1 MWDFIKKIVT
11 RFFALIGFLTVLNIA
26 LLVWLVSSIDFMGAK
41 KEVQEKTLLTI
52 STGAISGDVFPE
64 TNYMMLSSFLSKQ
77 ISLIDTLTAV
87 RKAAEDPKIVGIF
100 IDQSELNLSYAQ
112 VEELRNELILFK
124 NTGKKVWV
132 WSDSYGEYSSGTK
145 SYYLASAADKIFLQP
160 SGFVTFNGLRSTS
173 VFFKNILE
181 KIKVEPIGA
190 ARKEYKTYWNTFSE
204 EKYTEAHREATES
217 MLNSIFSKVA
227 SEVSESRKIPI
238 DKVYEIA
245 DRVALTSPE
254 AVKYQ
259 FVDAVRYKDE
269 VVEEM
274 KNQTGFMSKMS
285 LLAYKN
291 IDKDILGVKPVS
303 GPKIAVIEIPGTIHR
318 GTSDMSPSGKPESSG
333 SSTVV
338 SLLKK
343 AWKDENVKGII
354 LRVNSPGGSVI
365 ASETIWNQVET
376 MKKINAK
383 PIIVSM
389 GSVAASGGYYVSMNA
404 DRIFADHN
412 TITGSIGVVIGK
424 FYTKDLFE
432 SLGITFDSVTIG
444 KNNGF
449 LSALEKFTP
458 EQEEYL
464 SRNLDETYNTFVQR
478 AADGRKMNVMD
489 LEKFAHGRV
498 WSGGLA
504 HSNGLVD
511 EIGGFMAAY
520 GYMKERIA
528 LPDCPFVK
536 YPEKNGFLSLFHDE
550 EDDEEDEEES
560 AFADQSVFARINRFA
575 ATIFKAATLLN
586 REIRMRSEEM
596 MQSRE
601 GSVLE

>member
-11 RFFALIGFLTVLNIA
+11 RFFAVIGFLTILNIA
-26 LLVWLVSSIDFMGAK
+26 LLIWLISSIDFMGAK

-204 EKYTEAHREATES
+204 EKYTEAHRESTES
-217 MLNSIFSKVA
+217 LLNSIFSKVA
-227 SEVSESRKIPI
+227 AEVSESRKIPI

-274 KNQTGFMSKMS
+274 KNQTGFENKMS

-291 IDKDILGVKPVS
+291 IDENIFNVKPVS
-303 GPKIAVIEIPGTIHR
+303 GPKIAVIELPGSIHR
-318 GTSDMSPSGKPESSG
+318 GVSDMSPSGKPESSG
-333 SSTVV
+333 SATVV

-354 LRVNSPGGSVI
+354 LRVNSSGGSVI

-404 DRIFADHN
+404 DRIFADHS
-412 TITGSIGVVIGK
+412 TVTGSIGVVIGK
-424 FYTKDLFE
+424 FYTKNLFE

-449 LSALEKFTP
+449 LSSLERLTP

-464 SRNLDETYNTFVQR
+464 SRNLDEVYNTFVQR

-520 GYMKERIA
+520 GYMKEKIA

-536 YPEKNGFLSLFHDE
+536 YPDTNSILSLFQ
-550 EDDEEDEEES
+550 EEDEDEPG
-560 AFADQSVFARINRFA
+560 FAEQSVFARISNFA
-575 ATIFKAATLLN
+575 ATLFKAATTLN
-586 REIRMRSEEM
+586 REIKMHSEEM

-601 GSVLE
+601 EAVLE

>member
-11 RFFALIGFLTVLNIA
+11 RFFAVIGFLTILNIA
-26 LLVWLVSSIDFMGAK
+26 LLVWLISSLDFMGAK

-64 TNYMMLSSFLSKQ
+64 TNYMMLNSFLSKQ
-77 ISLIDTLTAV
+77 ISLIDTLTTV

-112 VEELRNELILFK
+112 VEELRNELISFK
-124 NTGKKVWV
+124 NTGKKVWA
-132 WSDSYGEYSSGTK
+132 WSDSYGEMTSGTK

-160 SGFVTFNGLRSTS
+160 AGFVTFNGISSTS
-173 VFFKNILE
+173 PFLKNLLE

-190 ARKEYKTYWNTFSE
+190 ARKEYKTYWNMFSE
-204 EKYTEAHREATES
+204 EKFTDAHREATES
-217 MLNSIFSKVA
+217 LLNSIFSKVA
-227 SEVSESRKIPI
+227 AEVSESRKIPI

-245 DRVALTSPE
+245 DKVTLSSPE

-274 KNQTGFMSKMS
+274 KNQTGFENKMS

-291 IDKDILGVKPVS
+291 IDKNILGVKPVS
-303 GPKIAVIEIPGTIHR
+303 GPKIAVIELPGSIHR
-318 GTSDMSPSGKPESSG
+318 GTSDMSPSGKPESTG

-338 SLLKK
+338 TLLKK

-376 MKKINAK
+376 IKKSGTK

-412 TITGSIGVVIGK
+412 TVTGSIGVVIGK

-444 KNNGF
+444 RNNGF
-449 LSALEKFTP
+449 LSSLERLTP

-464 SRNLDETYNTFVQR
+464 SKNLDEVYNTFVQR

-511 EIGGFMAAY
+511 EIGGFMSAY
-520 GYMKERIA
+520 GYMKEKIA

-536 YPEKNGFLSLFHDE
+536 YPDTNSILSLFQDE
-550 EDDEEDEEES
+550 NEDEPG
-560 AFADQSVFARINRFA
+560 FAEQSVFARISNFA
-575 ATIFKAATLLN
+575 ATLFKAATMLN
-586 REIRMRSEEM
+586 REIKMHSEEM

-601 GSVLE
+601 EAVLE

>member
-11 RFFALIGFLTVLNIA
+11 RFFAVIGFLTVLNIA
-26 LLVWLVSSIDFMGAK
+26 LLVWLISSLDFMGAK

-64 TNYMMLSSFLSKQ
+64 TNYMMLNSFLSKK
-77 ISLIDTLTAV
+77 ISLIDTLTTV
-87 RKAAEDPKIVGIF
+87 RKAANDPKIVGIF
-100 IDQSELNLSYAQ
+100 IDQSELGLSYAQ
-112 VEELRNELILFK
+112 VEELRNELISFK
-124 NTGKKVWV
+124 NAGKKVWV
-132 WSDSYGEYSSGTK
+132 WSDSYGEMTSGTK

-160 SGFVTFNGLRSTS
+160 AGFVTFNGISSTS
-173 VFFKNILE
+173 PFLKNLLE

-190 ARKEYKTYWNTFSE
+190 ARKEYKTYWNMFSE
-204 EKYTEAHREATES
+204 EKYTDAHREATES
-217 MLNSIFSKVA
+217 LLNSIFSKVA

-245 DRVALTSPE
+245 DRVTLSSPE

-274 KNQTGFMSKMS
+274 KNQTGFENKML

-291 IDKDILGVKPVS
+291 IDENIFGIKPAM
-303 GPKIAVIEIPGTIHR
+303 GPKIAVIELPGSIHR
-318 GTSDMSPSGKPESSG
+318 GVSDMSPSGKPESSG

-376 MKKINAK
+376 MKKSGEK
-383 PIIVSM
+383 PVIVSM

-444 KNNGF
+444 RNNGF
-449 LSALEKFTP
+449 LSSLERLTP

-464 SRNLDETYNTFVQR
+464 SRNLDEVYNTFVQR

-520 GYMKERIA
+520 GYMKEKIA

-536 YPEKNGFLSLFHDE
+536 YPDTNNLLSLFQDE
-550 EDDEEDEEES
+550 EEDEPG
-560 AFADQSVFARINRFA
+560 FAEQSVFARISNFA
-575 ATIFKAATLLN
+575 ATLFKAATLLN
-586 REIRMRSEEM
+586 REIKMHSEEM

-601 GSVLE
+601 EAVLE

>member
-1 MWDFIKKIVT
+1 MWNFIKKIVT
-11 RFFALIGFLTVLNIA
+11 RFFAVIGFLTVLNIA
-26 LLVWLVSSIDFMGAK
+26 LLVWLISSLDFMGAK

-64 TNYMMLSSFLSKQ
+64 TNYMMLNSFLSKQ
-77 ISLIDTLTAV
+77 ISLIDTLTTV
-87 RKAAEDPKIVGIF
+87 RKAANDPKIVGIF

-112 VEELRNELILFK
+112 VEELRNELISFK

-132 WSDSYGEYSSGTK
+132 WSDSYGEMTSGTK

-160 SGFVTFNGLRSTS
+160 AGFVTFNGISSTS
-173 VFFKNILE
+173 PFLKNLLE

-190 ARKEYKTYWNTFSE
+190 ARKEYKTYWNMFSE
-204 EKYTEAHREATES
+204 EKYTDAHREATES
-217 MLNSIFSKVA
+217 LLNSIFSKVA
-227 SEVSESRKIPI
+227 AEVSESRKIPI

-245 DRVALTSPE
+245 DKVTLSSPE

-274 KNQTGFMSKMS
+274 KNQTGFENKMS

-291 IDKDILGVKPVS
+291 IDRDILDIKPVS
-303 GPKIAVIEIPGTIHR
+303 GPKIAVIEIPGSIHR
-318 GTSDMSPSGKPESSG
+318 GVSDMSPSGKPESSG
-333 SSTVV
+333 SATVV

-520 GYMKERIA
+520 GYMKEKIA

-536 YPEKNGFLSLFHDE
+536 YPDTNGFLSLFQDE
-550 EDDEEDEEES
+550 EEEEDEPGFAEE
-560 AFADQSVFARINRFA
+560 SVFARINRFA
-575 ATIFKAATLLN
+575 ATLFKAATLLN
-586 REIRMRSEEM
+586 REIRMHSEEM

-601 GSVLE
+601 EAVLE

>member
-1 MWDFIKKIVT
+1 MWNFIKKVIT
-11 RFFALIGFLTVLNIA
+11 RFFVVIGFLTVLNIA
-26 LLVWLVSSIDFMGAK
+26 LLVWLISSIDFIGAK

-87 RKAAEDPKIVGIF
+87 RKAAEDPKILGIF

-160 SGFVTFNGLRSTS
+160 SGFVTFNGISSTS
-173 VFFKNILE
+173 PFLKNLLE

-190 ARKEYKTYWNTFSE
+190 ARKEYKTYWNMYSE
-204 EKYTEAHREATES
+204 EKFTEAHREATES
-217 MLNSIFSKVA
+217 LLNSIFSKVA
-227 SEVSESRKIPI
+227 AEVSESRKIPI

-245 DRVALTSPE
+245 DRVTMTSPE

-274 KNQTGFMSKMS
+274 KNQTGFENKMS

-291 IDKDILGVKPVS
+291 IDRDILDIKPVS
-303 GPKIAVIEIPGTIHR
+303 GPKIAVIEIPGSIHR
-318 GTSDMSPSGKPESSG
+318 GVSDMSPSGKPESSG
-333 SSTVV
+333 SATVV

-520 GYMKERIA
+520 SYMKEKIGV
-528 LPDCPFVK
+528 PDCQFVK
-536 YPEKNGFLSLFHDE
+536 YPDTNGLLSLFQ
-550 EDDEEDEEES
+550 DEEEEEN
-560 AFADQSVFARINRFA
+560 QSDSVLGTINRFA
-575 ATIFKAATLLN
+575 ATLFKAATLVN
-586 REIRMRSEEM
+586 REIRMQSEEV

-601 GSVLE
+601 ESVLE

>member
-1 MWDFIKKIVT
+1 MWNFIKKIVT
-11 RFFALIGFLTVLNIA
+11 RFFAVIGFLTVLNIA

-64 TNYMMLSSFLSKQ
+64 TNYMMLDSFLSKQ
-77 ISLIDTLTAV
+77 ISLIDTLAAV
-87 RKAAEDPKIVGIF
+87 RKAADDPKIVGIF
-100 IDQSELNLSYAQ
+100 VDQSELGLSYAQ

-124 NTGKKVWV
+124 NAGKKVWV
-132 WSDSYGEYSSGTK
+132 WSDSYGEMTSGTK

-160 SGFVTFNGLRSTS
+160 AGFVTFNGISSTS
-173 VFFKNILE
+173 PFLKNMLE

-190 ARKEYKTYWNTFSE
+190 ARKEYKTYWNMFSE
-204 EKYTEAHREATES
+204 EKYTDAHREATES
-217 MLNSIFSKVA
+217 LLNSIFSKVA
-227 SEVSESRKIPI
+227 LEVSESRKIQI

-245 DRVALTSPE
+245 DRVSLSSPE
-254 AVKYQ
+254 AVKYR
-259 FVDAVRYKDE
+259 FVDGIRYKDE

-274 KNQTGFMSKMS
+274 KNQTGFENKMS

-291 IDKDILGVKPVS
+291 IDENIFNVKPVS
-303 GPKIAVIEIPGTIHR
+303 GPKIAVIEIPGSIHR

-365 ASETIWNQVET
+365 ASETIWNQVE
-376 MKKINAK
+376 MIKKSGTK
-383 PIIVSM
+383 PVIVSM

-424 FYTKDLFE
+424 FYTKNLFE

-444 KNNGF
+444 RNNGF
-449 LSALEKFTP
+449 LSSLERLTP

-464 SRNLDETYNTFVQR
+464 GRNLDEVYNTFVQR

-504 HSNGLVD
+504 QSNGLVD

-520 GYMKERIA
+520 SYMKEKIA
-528 LPDCPFVK
+528 LPGCPFVK
-536 YPEKNGFLSLFHDE
+536 YPDTNNILSLFQDA
-550 EDDEEDEEES
+550 EEEERG
-560 AFADQSVFARINRFA
+560 FAEQSVFARINSFA
-575 ATIFKAATLLN
+575 ATFFKAATLLN
-586 REIRMRSEEM
+586 REIKMHSEEM

-601 GSVLE
+601 EAVLE

>member
-1 MWDFIKKIVT
+1 MWNFIKKIVT

-26 LLVWLVSSIDFMGAK
+26 LLVWLISSIDFMGAK

-87 RKAAEDPKIVGIF
+87 RKAAEDPKILGIF

-124 NTGKKVWV
+124 NAGKKVWV

-145 SYYLASAADKIFLQP
+145 NYYLASAADKIFLQP
-160 SGFVTFNGLRSTS
+160 AGFVTFNGISSTS
-173 VFFKNILE
+173 PFFKNLLE

-190 ARKEYKTYWNTFSE
+190 ARKEYKTYWNMYSE
-204 EKYTEAHREATES
+204 EKFTDAHREASES
-217 MLNSIFSKVA
+217 LINSIFSKVA
-227 SEVSESRKIPI
+227 AEVSESRKIPI

-245 DRVALTSPE
+245 DRVTMTSPE

-274 KNQTGFMSKMS
+274 KNQTGFENKMS

-291 IDKDILGVKPVS
+291 IDRDILDIKPVS
-303 GPKIAVIEIPGTIHR
+303 GPKIAVIEIPGSIHR
-318 GTSDMSPSGKPESSG
+318 GVSDMSPSGKPESSG
-333 SSTVV
+333 SATVV

-520 GYMKERIA
+520 GYMKEKID

-536 YPEKNGFLSLFHDE
+536 YPDTNSLMSLFM
-550 EDDEEDEEES
+550 EEEEEEPG
-560 AFADQSVFARINRFA
+560 FAEESVFARINRFA
-575 ATIFKAATLLN
+575 ATLFKAATLLN
-586 REIRMRSEEM
+586 REIRMHSEEV

-601 GSVLE
+601 EAVLE

>member
-1 MWDFIKKIVT
+1 MWNFIKKVIT
-11 RFFALIGFLTVLNIA
+11 RFFVVIGFLTVLNIA
-26 LLVWLVSSIDFMGAK
+26 LLVWLISSIDFMGAK

-87 RKAAEDPKIVGIF
+87 RKAAEDPKILGIF

-160 SGFVTFNGLRSTS
+160 SGFVTFNGISSTS
-173 VFFKNILE
+173 PFLKNLLE

-190 ARKEYKTYWNTFSE
+190 ARKEYKTYWNMYSE
-204 EKYTEAHREATES
+204 EKFTEAHREATES
-217 MLNSIFSKVA
+217 LLNSIFSKVA
-227 SEVSESRKIPI
+227 AEVSESRKIPI

-245 DRVALTSPE
+245 DRVTMTSPE

-274 KNQTGFMSKMS
+274 KNQTGFENKMS

-291 IDKDILGVKPVS
+291 IDRDILDIKPVS
-303 GPKIAVIEIPGTIHR
+303 GPKIAVIEIPGSIHR
-318 GTSDMSPSGKPESSG
+318 GVSDMSPSGKPESSG
-333 SSTVV
+333 SATVV

-520 GYMKERIA
+520 SYMKEKIGV
-528 LPDCPFVK
+528 PDCQFVK
-536 YPEKNGFLSLFHDE
+536 YPDTNGLLSLFQ
-550 EDDEEDEEES
+550 DEEEEEN
-560 AFADQSVFARINRFA
+560 QSDSVLGTINRFA
-575 ATIFKAATLLN
+575 ATLFKAATLVN
-586 REIRMRSEEM
+586 REIRMQSEEV

-601 GSVLE
+601 ESVLE

>member
-11 RFFALIGFLTVLNIA
+11 RFFAVIGFLTVLNIA
-26 LLVWLVSSIDFMGAK
+26 LLVWLISSIDFMGAK

-124 NTGKKVWV
+124 NAGKKVWV

-145 SYYLASAADKIFLQP
+145 SYYLASAADKIFLQS
-160 SGFVTFNGLRSTS
+160 SGFVTFNGISSTS
-173 VFFKNILE
+173 PFLKNLLE

-190 ARKEYKTYWNTFSE
+190 ARKEYKTYWNMFSE
-204 EKYTEAHREATES
+204 EKYTDAHREATES
-217 MLNSIFSKVA
+217 LLNSVFSKVA
-227 SEVSESRKIPI
+227 AEVSESRKIPI

-245 DRVALTSPE
+245 DKVALTSPE

-274 KNQTGFMSKMS
+274 KNQTGFENKMS

-291 IDKDILGVKPVS
+291 IDRDILDIKPVS
-303 GPKIAVIEIPGTIHR
+303 GPKIAVIEIPGSIHR
-318 GTSDMSPSGKPESSG
+318 GVSDMSPSGKPESSG
-333 SSTVV
+333 SATVV

-520 GYMKERIA
+520 GYMKEKIA

-536 YPEKNGFLSLFHDE
+536 YPDTNGFLSLFQDE
-550 EDDEEDEEES
+550 EEEEDEPGFAEE
-560 AFADQSVFARINRFA
+560 SVFARINRFA
-575 ATIFKAATLLN
+575 ATLFKAATLLN
-586 REIRMRSEEM
+586 REIRMHSEEM

-601 GSVLE
+601 EAVLE

>member
-291 IDKDILGVKPVS
+291 IDRDILDIKPVS

-383 PIIVSM
+383 PVIVSM

-412 TITGSIGVVIGK
+412 TVTGSIGVVIGK

>member
-11 RFFALIGFLTVLNIA
+11 RFFAVIGFLTVLNIA
-26 LLVWLVSSIDFMGAK
+26 LLVWLISSLDFMGAK

-64 TNYMMLSSFLSKQ
+64 TNYMMLNSFLSKK
-77 ISLIDTLTAV
+77 ISLIDTLTTV

-100 IDQSELNLSYAQ
+100 IDQSELSLSYAQ
-112 VEELRNELILFK
+112 VEELRNELISFK
-124 NTGKKVWV
+124 NAGKKVWV
-132 WSDSYGEYSSGTK
+132 WSDSYGEMTSGTK

-160 SGFVTFNGLRSTS
+160 AGFVTFNGISSTS
-173 VFFKNILE
+173 PFLKNMLE

-190 ARKEYKTYWNTFSE
+190 ARKEYKTYWNMFSE
-204 EKYTEAHREATES
+204 EKYTDAHREATES
-217 MLNSIFSKVA
+217 LLNSIFSKVA
-227 SEVSESRKIPI
+227 AEVSESRKIPI

-245 DRVALTSPE
+245 DKVTLSSPE

-274 KNQTGFMSKMS
+274 KNQTGFENKMS

-291 IDKDILGVKPVS
+291 IDKNILGVKPVS
-303 GPKIAVIEIPGTIHR
+303 GPKIAVIELPGSIHR
-318 GTSDMSPSGKPESSG
+318 GTSDMSPSGKPESTG

-338 SLLKK
+338 TLLKK

-376 MKKINAK
+376 IKKSGTK
-383 PIIVSM
+383 PVIVSM

-412 TITGSIGVVIGK
+412 TVTGSIGVVIGK

-444 KNNGF
+444 RNNGF
-449 LSALEKFTP
+449 LSSLERLTP

-464 SRNLDETYNTFVQR
+464 SKNLDEIYNTFVQR

-520 GYMKERIA
+520 GYMKEKIA

-536 YPEKNGFLSLFHDE
+536 YPEKNGFLSLFQDE
-550 EDDEEDEEES
+550 EEEEDEDES

-575 ATIFKAATLLN
+575 ATVFKAATMLN
-586 REIRMRSEEM
+586 REIKMHSEEIY
-596 MQSRE
+596 QSRE
-601 GSVLE
+601 EAVLE

>member
-1 MWDFIKKIVT
+1 MWDFIKKLIA
-11 RFFALIGFLTVLNIA
+11 RFFIVIGVLTVLNIA
-26 LLVWLVSSIDFMGAK
+26 LLVWLVSSIDLMGAK

-64 TNYMMLSSFLSKQ
+64 TNYMMLNSFLSKQ

-87 RKAAEDPKIVGIF
+87 RKAAEDPNILGIF

-112 VEELRNELILFK
+112 VEELRSELMLFK

-132 WSDSYGEYSSGTK
+132 WSDSYGEMTSGTK

-160 SGFVTFNGLRSTS
+160 AGFVTFNGMSSTS
-173 VFFKNILE
+173 PFLKNMLE

-190 ARKEYKTYWNTFSE
+190 ARKEYKTYWNMFSE

-217 MLNSIFSKVA
+217 LLNSIFSKVA
-227 SEVSESRKIPI
+227 AEVSESRKIPI
-238 DKVYEIA
+238 EQIYEIA
-245 DRVALTSPE
+245 GKVAMTSPE
-254 AVKYQ
+254 AVKYR

-274 KNQTGFMSKMS
+274 KNQIGFINKMS
-285 LLAYKN
+285 LSAYKN
-291 IDKDILGVKPVS
+291 AEENIFGVRSVA
-303 GPKIAVIEIPGTIHR
+303 GPKIAVIEVPGSIHR
-318 GTSDMSPSGKPESSG
+318 GVSDMSPSGKPQSSG
-333 SSTVV
+333 STTIV

-343 AWKDENVKGII
+343 AAKDENVKGII

-376 MKKINAK
+376 IKKTGGK
-383 PIIVSM
+383 PVIVSM

-424 FYTKDLFE
+424 FYTRNLFE

-444 KNNGF
+444 KNNNF

-464 SRNLDETYNTFVQR
+464 NKNLDETYNTFVQR
-478 AADGRKMNVMD
+478 AADGRKMNAMD

-504 HSNGLVD
+504 YKNGLVD

-520 GYMKERIA
+520 GYMKEKIA
-528 LPDCPFVK
+528 IPDCPFVK
-536 YPEKNGFLSLFHDE
+536 YPDTNSLMSLFM
-550 EDDEEDEEES
+550 EEEEEEPG
-560 AFADQSVFARINRFA
+560 FADQSVFARVNRFA
-575 ATIFKAATLLN
+575 ATLFKAVSLLE
-586 REIRMRSEEM
+586 RELKMDSGVI
-596 MQSRE
+596 QSRE
-601 GSVLE
+601 DAVIE

>member
-26 LLVWLVSSIDFMGAK
+26 LLVWLISSIDFMGAK

-160 SGFVTFNGLRSTS
+160 SGFVTFNGISSTS
-173 VFFKNILE
+173 PFLKNLLE

-190 ARKEYKTYWNTFSE
+190 ARKEYKTYWNMFSE

-217 MLNSIFSKVA
+217 LLNSIFSKVA
-227 SEVSESRKIPI
+227 AEVSESRKIPI

-274 KNQTGFMSKMS
+274 KNQTGFENKMS

-291 IDKDILGVKPVS
+291 IDRDILDIKPVS
-303 GPKIAVIEIPGTIHR
+303 GPKIAVIEIPGSIHR
-318 GTSDMSPSGKPESSG
+318 GVSDMSPSGKPESSG
-333 SSTVV
+333 SATVV

-520 GYMKERIA
+520 GYMKEKIA

-536 YPEKNGFLSLFHDE
+536 YPDTNGFLSLFQ
-550 EDDEEDEEES
+550 DEEE
-560 AFADQSVFARINRFA
+560 D
-575 ATIFKAATLLN
+575 
-586 REIRMRSEEM
+586 
-596 MQSRE
+596 
-601 GSVLE
+601 

>member
-1 MWDFIKKIVT
+1 MFDFIKKVIA
-11 RFFALIGFLTVLNIA
+11 RFFIVIGVLTVLNIA
-26 LLVWLVSSIDFMGAK
+26 LLVWLVSSIDLMGAK

-64 TNYMMLSSFLSKQ
+64 TNYMMLNSFLSKQ

-87 RKAAEDPKIVGIF
+87 RKAAEDPNILGIF

-112 VEELRNELILFK
+112 VEELRSELMLFK

-132 WSDSYGEYSSGTK
+132 WSDSYGEMTSGTK

-160 SGFVTFNGLRSTS
+160 AGFVTFNGMSSTS
-173 VFFKNILE
+173 PFLKNMLE

-190 ARKEYKTYWNTFSE
+190 ARKEYKTYWNMFSE

-217 MLNSIFSKVA
+217 LLNSIFSKVA
-227 SEVSESRKIPI
+227 AEVSESRKIPI
-238 DKVYEIA
+238 EQIYEIA
-245 DRVALTSPE
+245 DKVAMTSPE
-254 AVKYQ
+254 AVKYR

-274 KNQTGFMSKMS
+274 KNQIGFINKMS
-285 LLAYKN
+285 LSAYKN
-291 IDKDILGVKPVS
+291 AEENIFGVRSVA
-303 GPKIAVIEIPGTIHR
+303 GPKIAVIEVPGSIHR
-318 GTSDMSPSGKPESSG
+318 GVSDMSPSGKPESSG

-376 MKKINAK
+376 IKKTGGK
-383 PIIVSM
+383 PVIVSM

-424 FYTKDLFE
+424 FYTRNLFE

-444 KNNGF
+444 KNNNF

-464 SRNLDETYNTFVQR
+464 NKNLDEVYSTFVQR
-478 AADGRKMNVMD
+478 AADGRKMNAMD

-504 HSNGLVD
+504 YKNGLVD

-520 GYMKERIA
+520 GYMKEKIA
-528 LPDCPFVK
+528 VPDCPFVK
-536 YPEKNGFLSLFHDE
+536 YPDTNGILSLFQ
-550 EDDEEDEEES
+550 DEEEEEN
-560 AFADQSVFARINRFA
+560 QSDSVLGTINRFA
-575 ATIFKAATLLN
+575 ATLFKAATLVN
-586 REIRMRSEEM
+586 REIRMHSEEIY
-596 MQSRE
+596 QSRE
-601 GSVLE
+601 ESILE

>member
-1 MWDFIKKIVT
+1 MWNFIKKVIT
-11 RFFALIGFLTVLNIA
+11 RFFAVIGFLTVLNIA
-26 LLVWLVSSIDFMGAK
+26 LLVWLISSIDFMGAK
-41 KEVQEKTLLTI
+41 KEVQEKTLLTL

-87 RKAAEDPKIVGIF
+87 RKAAEDPKILGIF

-160 SGFVTFNGLRSTS
+160 SGFVTFNGISSTS
-173 VFFKNILE
+173 PFLKNLLE

-190 ARKEYKTYWNTFSE
+190 ARKEYKTYWNMYSE

-217 MLNSIFSKVA
+217 LLNSIFSKVA
-227 SEVSESRKIPI
+227 AEVSESRKIPI

-245 DRVALTSPE
+245 DRVTMTSPE

-274 KNQTGFMSKMS
+274 KNQTGFENKMS

-291 IDKDILGVKPVS
+291 IDRDILDIKPVS
-303 GPKIAVIEIPGTIHR
+303 GPKIAVIEIPGSIHR
-318 GTSDMSPSGKPESSG
+318 GVSDMSPSGKPESSG
-333 SSTVV
+333 SATVV

-520 GYMKERIA
+520 GYMKEKID

-536 YPEKNGFLSLFHDE
+536 YPDTNSLMSLFI
-550 EDDEEDEEES
+550 EEEEEEPG
-560 AFADQSVFARINRFA
+560 FAEESVFARINRFA
-575 ATIFKAATLLN
+575 ATLFKAATLLN
-586 REIRMRSEEM
+586 REIRMQSEEV

-601 GSVLE
+601 ESVLE

>member
-11 RFFALIGFLTVLNIA
+11 RFFVVIGVLTVLNIA
-26 LLVWLVSSIDFMGAK
+26 LLVWLVSSIDLMGAK

-64 TNYMMLSSFLSKQ
+64 TNYMMLNSFLSKL

-87 RKAAEDPKIVGIF
+87 RKAAEDPNILGIF

-112 VEELRNELILFK
+112 VEELRSELMLFK

-132 WSDSYGEYSSGTK
+132 WSDSYGEMTSGTK

-160 SGFVTFNGLRSTS
+160 AGFVTFNGMSSTS
-173 VFFKNILE
+173 PFLKNMLE

-190 ARKEYKTYWNTFSE
+190 ARKEYKTYWNMFSE

-217 MLNSIFSKVA
+217 LLNSIFSKVA
-227 SEVSESRKIPI
+227 AEVSESRKIPI
-238 DKVYEIA
+238 EQIYEIA
-245 DRVALTSPE
+245 DKVAMTSPE
-254 AVKYQ
+254 AVKYR

-274 KNQTGFMSKMS
+274 KNQIGFINKMS
-285 LLAYKN
+285 LSAYKN
-291 IDKDILGVKPVS
+291 AEENIFGVRSVA
-303 GPKIAVIEIPGTIHR
+303 GPKIAVIEVPGSIHR
-318 GTSDMSPSGKPESSG
+318 GVSDMSPSGKPESSG

-376 MKKINAK
+376 MKKSGTK

-432 SLGITFDSVTIG
+432 SLGITFDTVSTG
-444 KNNGF
+444 RNNGF
-449 LSALEKFTP
+449 LSSLERLTP

-464 SRNLDETYNTFVQR
+464 NKNLDEVYNTFVQR
-478 AADGRKMNVMD
+478 AADGRKMNVRD

-504 HSNGLVD
+504 HSHGLVD

-520 GYMKERIA
+520 GYMKEKIA
-528 LPDCPFVK
+528 IPDCPFVK
-536 YPEKNGFLSLFHDE
+536 YPDTNSLMSLFM
-550 EDDEEDEEES
+550 EEEEEEPG
-560 AFADQSVFARINRFA
+560 FADQSVFARVNRFA
-575 ATIFKAATLLN
+575 ATLFKAVSLLE
-586 REIRMRSEEM
+586 RELKMDSGVI
-596 MQSRE
+596 QSRE
-601 GSVLE
+601 DAVIE

>member
-1 MWDFIKKIVT
+1 MWNFIKKIVT
-11 RFFALIGFLTVLNIA
+11 RFFVVIGFLTVLNIA
-26 LLVWLVSSIDFMGAK
+26 LLVWLISSIDFMGAK

-64 TNYMMLSSFLSKQ
+64 TNYMMLNSFLSKQ

-87 RKAAEDPKIVGIF
+87 RKAAEDPKILGIF

-124 NTGKKVWV
+124 KSGKQVWV

-160 SGFVTFNGLRSTS
+160 SGFVTFNGISSTS
-173 VFFKNILE
+173 PFFKNLLE

-190 ARKEYKTYWNTFSE
+190 ARKEYKTYWNMYSE

-217 MLNSIFSKVA
+217 LLNSIFSKVA
-227 SEVSESRKIPI
+227 AEVSESRKIPI
-238 DKVYEIA
+238 EQIYEIA
-245 DRVALTSPE
+245 DRVAMTSPE
-254 AVKYQ
+254 AVKYH

-274 KNQTGFMSKMS
+274 KNQTGFINKIS
-285 LLAYKN
+285 LVSYKN
-291 IDKDILGVKPVS
+291 IDENIFNVKPVA
-303 GPKIAVIEIPGTIHR
+303 GPKIAVIEIPGGIHR
-318 GTSDMSPSGKPESSG
+318 GVSDMSPSGKPESSG
-333 SSTVV
+333 STTIV
-338 SLLKK
+338 SMLKK

-404 DRIFADHN
+404 DRIFADHT

-424 FYTKDLFE
+424 FYTKNLFE
-432 SLGITFDSVTIG
+432 SLGITFDTVSIG
-444 KNNGF
+444 RNNGF

-464 SRNLDETYNTFVQR
+464 NKNLDETYNTFVQR

-504 HSNGLVD
+504 HSHGLVD

-520 GYMKERIA
+520 GYMKEKIA

-536 YPEKNGFLSLFHDE
+536 YPDTNSLMSLFM
-550 EDDEEDEEES
+550 EEEEEEPG
-560 AFADQSVFARINRFA
+560 FADQSVFARINRFA
-575 ATIFKAATLLN
+575 ATIFKTATLLN
-586 REIRMRSEEM
+586 REIRMNTEEV

-601 GSVLE
+601 EAVLE

>member
-1 MWDFIKKIVT
+1 MWDFIKKIIT
-11 RFFALIGFLTVLNIA
+11 RFFAVIGFLTVLNIV
-26 LLVWLVSSIDFMGAK
+26 LLVWLISSMDFMGAK
-41 KEVQEKTLLTI
+41 KEVQEKTLLTL

-64 TNYMMLSSFLSKQ
+64 TNYMMLNSFLSKQ

-132 WSDSYGEYSSGTK
+132 WSDSYGEMTSGTK

-160 SGFVTFNGLRSTS
+160 AGFVTFNGISSTS
-173 VFFKNILE
+173 PFFKNLLE

-190 ARKEYKTYWNTFSE
+190 ARKEYKTYWNMYSE
-204 EKYTEAHREATES
+204 EKFTDAHREATES
-217 MLNSIFSKVA
+217 LINSIFSKVA
-227 SEVSESRKIPI
+227 AEVSESRKIPI

-245 DRVALTSPE
+245 DRVTLTSPE
-254 AVKYQ
+254 AVKYR

-274 KNQTGFMSKMS
+274 KNQTGFENKMS

-291 IDKDILGVKPVS
+291 IDENIFGVKPVS
-303 GPKIAVIEIPGTIHR
+303 GPKIAVIEVPGSIHR
-318 GTSDMSPSGKPESSG
+318 GVSDMSPSGKPESSG
-333 SSTVV
+333 SATVV

-365 ASETIWNQVET
+365 ASETIWNQIET
-376 MKKINAK
+376 MKKSGTK

-404 DRIFADHN
+404 DRIFADHT

-424 FYTKDLFE
+424 FYTKNLFE
-432 SLGITFDSVTIG
+432 SLGITFDTVSIG
-444 KNNGF
+444 RNNGF
-449 LSALEKFTP
+449 LSSLERLTP

-464 SRNLDETYNTFVQR
+464 SRNLDEVYNTFVQR

-520 GYMKERIA
+520 GYMQEKIA

-536 YPEKNGFLSLFHDE
+536 YPDTNSLMSLFM
-550 EDDEEDEEES
+550 EEEEEEPG
-560 AFADQSVFARINRFA
+560 FAEESVFARINRFA
-575 ATIFKAATLLN
+575 ATLFKAATLLN
-586 REIRMRSEEM
+586 REIRMNSEEV

-601 GSVLE
+601 EAVLE

>member
-1 MWDFIKKIVT
+1 MWDFIKKIIT
-11 RFFALIGFLTVLNIA
+11 RFFAVIGFLTVLNIV
-26 LLVWLVSSIDFMGAK
+26 LLVWLISSMDFMGAK
-41 KEVQEKTLLTI
+41 KEVQEKTLLTL

-124 NTGKKVWV
+124 NTGKKVWA
-132 WSDSYGEYSSGTK
+132 WSDSYGEMTSGTK
-145 SYYLASAADKIFLQP
+145 NYYLASAADKIFLQP
-160 SGFVTFNGLRSTS
+160 AGFVTFNGISSTS
-173 VFFKNILE
+173 PFFKNLLE

-190 ARKEYKTYWNTFSE
+190 ARKEYKTYWNMYSE
-204 EKYTEAHREATES
+204 EKFTDAHREASES
-217 MLNSIFSKVA
+217 LINSIFSKVA
-227 SEVSESRKIPI
+227 AEVSESRKIPI

-245 DRVALTSPE
+245 DKVTLTSPE

-274 KNQTGFMSKMS
+274 KNQTGFENKMS

-291 IDKDILGVKPVS
+291 IDENIFGVKPVS
-303 GPKIAVIEIPGTIHR
+303 GPKIAVIEVPGSIHR
-318 GTSDMSPSGKPESSG
+318 GVSDMSPSGKPESSG
-333 SSTVV
+333 SATVV

-376 MKKINAK
+376 MKKSGTK

-404 DRIFADHN
+404 DRIFADHT

-424 FYTKDLFE
+424 FYTKNLFE
-432 SLGITFDSVTIG
+432 SLGITFDTVSIG
-444 KNNGF
+444 RNNGF
-449 LSALEKFTP
+449 LSSLERLTP

-464 SRNLDETYNTFVQR
+464 SRNLDEVYNTFVQR

-520 GYMKERIA
+520 GYMQEKIA

-536 YPEKNGFLSLFHDE
+536 YPDTNSLMSLFM
-550 EDDEEDEEES
+550 EEEEEEPG
-560 AFADQSVFARINRFA
+560 FAEESVFARINRFA
-575 ATIFKAATLLN
+575 ATLFKAATLLN
-586 REIRMRSEEM
+586 REIRMHSEEV

-601 GSVLE
+601 EAVLE

>member
-1 MWDFIKKIVT
+1 MWNFIKKLVT
-11 RFFALIGFLTVLNIA
+11 RFFVVIGFLTVLNIA
-26 LLVWLVSSIDFMGAK
+26 LLVWLISSIDFMGAK

-64 TNYMMLSSFLSKQ
+64 TNYMMLNSFLSKQ

-87 RKAAEDPKIVGIF
+87 RKAAEDPNILGIF

-124 NTGKKVWV
+124 NSGKKVWV
-132 WSDSYGEYSSGTK
+132 WSDSYGEYMSGTK

-160 SGFVTFNGLRSTS
+160 SGFVTFNGISSTS
-173 VFFKNILE
+173 PFFKNLLE

-190 ARKEYKTYWNTFSE
+190 ARKEYKTYWNMYSE
-204 EKYTEAHREATES
+204 EKYTEAHREASES
-217 MLNSIFSKVA
+217 MLNSICSKVA
-227 SEVSESRKIPI
+227 AEVSESRKIPI
-238 DKVYEIA
+238 EQIYEIA
-245 DRVALTSPE
+245 DRVTMTSPE
-254 AVKYQ
+254 AVKYH

-274 KNQTGFMSKMS
+274 KNQTGFINKMS
-285 LLAYKN
+285 LVAYKN
-291 IDKDILGVKPVS
+291 IDENIFGLKPVP
-303 GPKIAVIEIPGTIHR
+303 GPKIAVIEIPGGIHR
-318 GTSDMSPSGKPESSG
+318 GVSDMSPSGKPESSG
-333 SSTVV
+333 STTIV

-343 AWKDENVKGII
+343 AWKDESVKGII

-404 DRIFADHN
+404 DRIFADHT

-424 FYTKDLFE
+424 FYTKNLFE
-432 SLGITFDSVTIG
+432 SLGITFDTVSIG
-444 KNNGF
+444 RNNGF
-449 LSALEKFTP
+449 LSSLERLTP

-464 SRNLDETYNTFVQR
+464 NKNLDETYNTFVQR

-498 WSGGLA
+498 WSRGLA
-504 HSNGLVD
+504 HSHGLVD

-520 GYMKERIA
+520 GYMKEKIA
-528 LPDCPFVK
+528 IPDCPFVK
-536 YPEKNGFLSLFHDE
+536 YPDTNGLMTLFMEE
-550 EDDEEDEEES
+550 EDDEPG
-560 AFADQSVFARINRFA
+560 FADLSVFARINRFA
-575 ATIFKAATLLN
+575 ATIFKTATLLN
-586 REIRMRSEEM
+586 REIKMHSEEIY
-596 MQSRE
+596 QSRE
-601 GSVLE
+601 EAVLE

>member
-1 MWDFIKKIVT
+1 MWEFIKKIVT
-11 RFFALIGFLTVLNIA
+11 RFFAVIGFLTILNIA
-26 LLVWLVSSIDFMGAK
+26 LLVWLISSLDFMGAK

-64 TNYMMLSSFLSKQ
+64 TNYMMLNSFLSKK
-77 ISLIDTLTAV
+77 ISLIDTLIAV
-87 RKAAEDPKIVGIF
+87 RKAADDPKIVGIF
-100 IDQSELNLSYAQ
+100 IDQSELGLSYAQ
-112 VEELRNELILFK
+112 VEELRNELISFK
-124 NTGKKVWV
+124 NAGKKVWV
-132 WSDSYGEYSSGTK
+132 WSDSYGEMTSGTK

-160 SGFVTFNGLRSTS
+160 AGFVTFNGISSTS
-173 VFFKNILE
+173 PFLKNLLE

-190 ARKEYKTYWNTFSE
+190 ARKEYKTYWNMFSE
-204 EKYTEAHREATES
+204 EKFTDAHREATES
-217 MLNSIFSKVA
+217 LINSIFSKVA
-227 SEVSESRKIPI
+227 AEVSESRKIPI

-245 DRVALTSPE
+245 DKVTLSSPE

-274 KNQTGFMSKMS
+274 KNQTGFENKMS

-291 IDKDILGVKPVS
+291 IDKNILGVKPVS
-303 GPKIAVIEIPGTIHR
+303 GPKIAVIELPGSIHR
-318 GTSDMSPSGKPESSG
+318 GVSDMSPSGKPESSG

-412 TITGSIGVVIGK
+412 TVTGSIGVVIGK

-444 KNNGF
+444 RNNGF
-449 LSALEKFTP
+449 LSSLERLTP

-464 SRNLDETYNTFVQR
+464 SKNLDEIYNTFVQR

-520 GYMKERIA
+520 GYMKEKIA

-536 YPEKNGFLSLFHDE
+536 YPDTNSILSLFQDE
-550 EDDEEDEEES
+550 NEDEPG
-560 AFADQSVFARINRFA
+560 FADQSVFARISNFA
-575 ATIFKAATLLN
+575 ATLFKAATTLN
-586 REIRMRSEEM
+586 REIRMHSEEM

-601 GSVLE
+601 EAVLE

>member
-26 LLVWLVSSIDFMGAK
+26 LLIWLISSMDFMGAK

-52 STGAISGDVFPE
+52 STGAINGDVFPE

-87 RKAAEDPKIVGIF
+87 RKAAEDPKIIGIF

-132 WSDSYGEYSSGTK
+132 WSDSYGEMTSGTK

-160 SGFVTFNGLRSTS
+160 SGFVTFNGLSSTS
-173 VFFKNILE
+173 VFFKNMLE
-181 KIKVEPIGA
+181 KIKVDPIGA
-190 ARKEYKTYWNTFSE
+190 ARKEYKTYWNMFSE
-204 EKYTEAHREATES
+204 EKFTDAHREATES
-217 MLNSIFSKVA
+217 LLNSIFSKVA
-227 SEVSESRKIPI
+227 AEVSESRKIPI

-245 DRVALTSPE
+245 DKVTLSSPE
-254 AVKYQ
+254 AVMHH

-291 IDKDILGVKPVS
+291 IDENIFNVKPVS
-303 GPKIAVIEIPGTIHR
+303 GPKIAVIELPGTIHR
-318 GTSDMSPSGKPESSG
+318 GVSDMSPSGKPESSG

-376 MKKINAK
+376 MKKSGTK

-412 TITGSIGVVIGK
+412 TVTGSIGVVIGK
-424 FYTKDLFE
+424 FYTKNLFE

-444 KNNGF
+444 RNNGF
-449 LSALEKFTP
+449 LSSLERLTP

-464 SRNLDETYNTFVQR
+464 SRNLDEVYNTFVQR

-520 GYMKERIA
+520 GYMKEKIA
-528 LPDCPFVK
+528 MPDCPFVK
-536 YPEKNGFLSLFHDE
+536 YPDTNNILSLFQDE
-550 EDDEEDEEES
+550 EEDEPG
-560 AFADQSVFARINRFA
+560 FAEKSVFARMNRFA

-586 REIRMRSEEM
+586 REIRMHSEEM

-601 GSVLE
+601 EAVPE

>member
-1 MWDFIKKIVT
+1 MWEFIKKIVT
-11 RFFALIGFLTVLNIA
+11 RFFAVIGFLTVLNIA
-26 LLVWLVSSIDFMGAK
+26 LLVWLISSLDFMGAK

-64 TNYMMLSSFLSKQ
+64 TNYMMLNSFLSKQ
-77 ISLIDTLTAV
+77 ISLIDTLTTV

-100 IDQSELNLSYAQ
+100 IDQSELGLSYAQ
-112 VEELRNELILFK
+112 VEELRNELISFK

-132 WSDSYGEYSSGTK
+132 WSDSYGEMTSGTK

-160 SGFVTFNGLRSTS
+160 AGFVTFNGISSTS
-173 VFFKNILE
+173 PFLKNLLE

-190 ARKEYKTYWNTFSE
+190 ARKEYKTYWNMFSE
-204 EKYTEAHREATES
+204 EKFTDAHREATES
-217 MLNSIFSKVA
+217 LLNSIFSKVA
-227 SEVSESRKIPI
+227 AEVSESRKIPI

-245 DRVALTSPE
+245 DKVTLSSPE

-274 KNQTGFMSKMS
+274 KNQTGFENKMS

-291 IDKDILGVKPVS
+291 IDENIFGIKPAM
-303 GPKIAVIEIPGTIHR
+303 GPKIAVIELPGSIHR
-318 GTSDMSPSGKPESSG
+318 GVSDMSPSGKPESSG
-333 SSTVV
+333 SATVV

-376 MKKINAK
+376 MKKSGEK

-412 TITGSIGVVIGK
+412 TVTGSIGVVIGK

-444 KNNGF
+444 RNNGF
-449 LSALEKFTP
+449 LSSLERLTP

-464 SRNLDETYNTFVQR
+464 SRNLDEVYNTFVQR

-520 GYMKERIA
+520 GYMKEKIA

-536 YPEKNGFLSLFHDE
+536 YPDTNSILSLFQ
-550 EDDEEDEEES
+550 EEDEDEPG
-560 AFADQSVFARINRFA
+560 FAEQSVFARISNFA
-575 ATIFKAATLLN
+575 ATLFKAATTLN
-586 REIRMRSEEM
+586 REIKMHSEEM

-601 GSVLE
+601 EAVLE

>member
-77 ISLIDTLTAV
+77 ISLIDTLTSI
-87 RKAAEDPKIVGIF
+87 RTAAADPRIVGIF
-100 IDQSELNLSYAQ
+100 IDLSDMNLSYAQ

-245 DRVALTSPE
+245 DKVALTSPE

-412 TITGSIGVVIGK
+412 TVTGSIGVVIGK

>member
-1 MWDFIKKIVT
+1 MT
-11 RFFALIGFLTVLNIA
+11 
-26 LLVWLVSSIDFMGAK
+26 
-41 KEVQEKTLLTI
+41 
-52 STGAISGDVFPE
+52 
-64 TNYMMLSSFLSKQ
+64 
-77 ISLIDTLTAV
+77 
-87 RKAAEDPKIVGIF
+87 
-100 IDQSELNLSYAQ
+100 
-112 VEELRNELILFK
+112 
-124 NTGKKVWV
+124 
-132 WSDSYGEYSSGTK
+132 SGTK

-160 SGFVTFNGLRSTS
+160 AGFVTFNGISSTS
-173 VFFKNILE
+173 PFLKNMLE

-190 ARKEYKTYWNTFSE
+190 ARKEYKTYWNMFSE
-204 EKYTEAHREATES
+204 EKYTDAHREATES
-217 MLNSIFSKVA
+217 LLNSIFSKVA
-227 SEVSESRKIPI
+227 LEVSESRKIQI

-245 DRVALTSPE
+245 DRVSLSSPE
-254 AVKYQ
+254 AVKYR
-259 FVDAVRYKDE
+259 FVDGIRYKDE

-274 KNQTGFMSKMS
+274 KNQTGFENKMS

-291 IDKDILGVKPVS
+291 IDENIFNVKPVS
-303 GPKIAVIEIPGTIHR
+303 GPKIAVIEIPGSIHR

-365 ASETIWNQVET
+365 ASETIWNQVE
-376 MKKINAK
+376 MIKKSGTK
-383 PIIVSM
+383 PVIVSM

-424 FYTKDLFE
+424 FYTKNLFE

-444 KNNGF
+444 RNNGF
-449 LSALEKFTP
+449 LSSLERLTP

-464 SRNLDETYNTFVQR
+464 GRNLDEVYNTFVQR

-504 HSNGLVD
+504 QSNGLVD

-520 GYMKERIA
+520 SYMKEKIA
-528 LPDCPFVK
+528 LPGCPFVK
-536 YPEKNGFLSLFHDE
+536 YPDTNNILSLFQDA
-550 EDDEEDEEES
+550 EEEERG
-560 AFADQSVFARINRFA
+560 FAEQSVFARINSFA
-575 ATIFKAATLLN
+575 ATFFKAATLLN
-586 REIRMRSEEM
+586 REIKMHSEEM

-601 GSVLE
+601 EAVLE

>member
-1 MWDFIKKIVT
+1 MWNFIKKIVT
-11 RFFALIGFLTVLNIA
+11 RFFAVIGFLTILNIA
-26 LLVWLVSSIDFMGAK
+26 LLIWLISSIDFMGVK
-41 KEVQEKTLLTI
+41 KEVREKTLLTI

-64 TNYMMLSSFLSKQ
+64 TNYMMLNSFLSKQ

-87 RKAAEDPKIVGIF
+87 RKAAEDPKILGIF

-132 WSDSYGEYSSGTK
+132 WSDSYGEYMSGTK

-160 SGFVTFNGLRSTS
+160 AGFVTFNGISSTS
-173 VFFKNILE
+173 PFLKNLLE

-190 ARKEYKTYWNTFSE
+190 ARKEYKTYWNMFSE

-217 MLNSIFSKVA
+217 LLNSIFSKVA
-227 SEVSESRKIPI
+227 AEVSESRKIPI

-245 DRVALTSPE
+245 DKVALTSPE
-254 AVKYQ
+254 AVKYH

-274 KNQTGFMSKMS
+274 KNQTGFENKMS

-291 IDKDILGVKPVS
+291 IDENIFNVKPVS
-303 GPKIAVIEIPGTIHR
+303 GPKIAVIEIPGSIHR
-318 GTSDMSPSGKPESSG
+318 GVSDMSPSGKPESSG

-404 DRIFADHN
+404 DRIFADHT

-449 LSALEKFTP
+449 LSSLERLTP

-464 SRNLDETYNTFVQR
+464 NKNLDETYNTFVQR

-520 GYMKERIA
+520 GYMKEKIA
-528 LPDCPFVK
+528 LPDCPFVR
-536 YPEKNGFLSLFHDE
+536 YPDTNNILSLFQDE
-550 EDDEEDEEES
+550 EEDEPG
-560 AFADQSVFARINRFA
+560 FADLSVFARINRFA
-575 ATIFKAATLLN
+575 ATLFKAATLLN
-586 REIRMRSEEM
+586 REIRMHSEEM

>member
-11 RFFALIGFLTVLNIA
+11 RFFVVIGFLTVLNIA
-26 LLVWLVSSIDFMGAK
+26 LIVWLISSIDFSGFGK

-52 STGAISGDVFPE
+52 NAGAISGDVFPE
-64 TNYMMLSSFLSKQ
+64 TNYMMLDSFFGKQ
-77 ISLIDTLTAV
+77 ISLLDTLTSV
-87 RKAAEDPKIVGIF
+87 RAAAADPKIVGIF
-100 IDQSELNLSYAQ
+100 LDLSDMNLSYAQ
-112 VEELRNELILFK
+112 AEELRNELILFK
-124 NTGKKVWV
+124 NAGKKVWA

-145 SYYLASAADKIFLQP
+145 SYYLASAADKIILQP
-160 SGFVTFNGLRSTS
+160 SGFVTFNGISSTS
-173 VFFKNILE
+173 PFLKNLLE

-190 ARKEYKTYWNTFSE
+190 ARKEYKTYWNMFSE

-217 MLNSIFSKVA
+217 LLNSIFSKVA
-227 SEVSESRKIPI
+227 AEVSESRKIPI

-274 KNQTGFMSKMS
+274 KNQTGFENKMS

-291 IDKDILGVKPVS
+291 IDRDILDIKPVS
-303 GPKIAVIEIPGTIHR
+303 GPKIAVIEIPGSIHR
-318 GTSDMSPSGKPESSG
+318 GVSDMSPSGKPESSG
-333 SSTVV
+333 SATVV

-520 GYMKERIA
+520 GYMKEKIA

-536 YPEKNGFLSLFHDE
+536 YPDTNGFLSLFQDE
-550 EDDEEDEEES
+550 EEEEDEPGFAEE
-560 AFADQSVFARINRFA
+560 SVFARINRFA
-575 ATIFKAATLLN
+575 ATLFKAATLLN
-586 REIRMRSEEM
+586 REIRMHSEEM

-601 GSVLE
+601 EAVLE

>member
-11 RFFALIGFLTVLNIA
+11 RFFAVIGFLTILNIA
-26 LLVWLVSSIDFMGAK
+26 LLVWLISSLDFMGSK

-64 TNYMMLSSFLSKQ
+64 TNYMMLNSFLSKQ
-77 ISLIDTLTAV
+77 ISLIDTLTTV
-87 RKAAEDPKIVGIF
+87 RKAADDPKIVGIF

-112 VEELRNELILFK
+112 VEELRNELISFK

-132 WSDSYGEYSSGTK
+132 WSDSYGEMTSGTK

-160 SGFVTFNGLRSTS
+160 AGFVTFNGISSTS
-173 VFFKNILE
+173 PFLKNLLE

-190 ARKEYKTYWNTFSE
+190 ARKEYKTYWNMFSE
-204 EKYTEAHREATES
+204 EKYTDAHREATES
-217 MLNSIFSKVA
+217 LLNSIFSKVA
-227 SEVSESRKIPI
+227 AEVSESRKIPI

-245 DRVALTSPE
+245 DKVTLSSPE

-274 KNQTGFMSKMS
+274 KNQTGFENKMS

-291 IDKDILGVKPVS
+291 IDENIFGIKPAM
-303 GPKIAVIEIPGTIHR
+303 GPKIAVIELPGSIHR
-318 GTSDMSPSGKPESSG
+318 GVSDMSPSGKPESSG

-376 MKKINAK
+376 MKKSGEK

-412 TITGSIGVVIGK
+412 TVTGSIGVVIGK
-424 FYTKDLFE
+424 FYTKNLFE

-444 KNNGF
+444 RNNGF
-449 LSALEKFTP
+449 LSSLERLTP

-464 SRNLDETYNTFVQR
+464 NKNLDEVYNTFVQR

-520 GYMKERIA
+520 GYMKEKIA

-536 YPEKNGFLSLFHDE
+536 YPDTNNLLSLFQDE
-550 EDDEEDEEES
+550 EEDEPG
-560 AFADQSVFARINRFA
+560 FAEQSVFARISNFA
-575 ATIFKAATLLN
+575 ATLFKAATLLN
-586 REIRMRSEEM
+586 REIKMHSEEI

-601 GSVLE
+601 EAVLE